1 MRKLIVAV
9 TLATA
14 PLVAAAPA
22 PATAG
27 HRVAVGDDAA
37 VVTAGLA
44 RDGLTHPPSAPPA
57 PQARDAATPR
67 KSGETKSRGETAV
80 LPRHPHDDAET
91 ASASAGKPAVPAAR
105 TLAGS
110 ASARAPPASA

>member
-14 PLVAAAPA
+14 PLVAAAPV

-37 VVTAGLA
+37 VVSAGLA

-57 PQARDAATPR
+57 PR

>member
-14 PLVAAAPA
+14 PLVAAAPV

-37 VVTAGLA
+37 VVSAGLA
-44 RDGLTHPPSAPPA
+44 RDGLTHPPLAPPA
-57 PQARDAATPR
+57 PQARDAATLR
-67 KSGETKSRGETAV
+67 QSDETKPRGETAV

-91 ASASAGKPAVPAAR
+91 ASASAGKPAVPADR